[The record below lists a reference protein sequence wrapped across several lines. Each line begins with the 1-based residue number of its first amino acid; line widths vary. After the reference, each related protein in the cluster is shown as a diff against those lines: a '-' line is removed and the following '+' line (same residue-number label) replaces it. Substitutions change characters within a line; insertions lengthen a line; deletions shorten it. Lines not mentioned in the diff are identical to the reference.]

1 MPKKWIFRTTGRPP
15 KDTKIYHFGSWLK
28 TTLHSNKITIKA
40 FAEATGIDSSNLY
53 NYVRGR
59 SLPSMTI
66 YIYIIEGMARA
77 TGKSEDDMLKQSFH
91 KIKKD
96 I

>member
-1 MPKKWIFRTTGRPP
+1 MEKKWTFRKTGRPP
-15 KDTKIYHFGSWLK
+15 KDTKTYHFGSWLK
-28 TTLHSNKITIKA
+28 STLHREKITIKA
-40 FAEATGIDSSNLY
+40 FAEKTGIDAANLY

-59 SLPSMTI
+59 SLPSMTM
-66 YIYIIEGMARA
+66 YIYIIEGLAKI
-77 TGKSEDDMLKQSFH
+77 TDQSESQILQTSYY

>member
-1 MPKKWIFRTTGRPP
+1 MAKKWIFRKTGRPP
-15 KDTKIYHFGSWLK
+15 SNNKIYHFGSWLK
-28 TTLHSNKITIKA
+28 TTLHSNKITIKS
-40 FAEATGIDSSNLY
+40 FAEQTGIDAANLY

-66 YIYIIEGMARA
+66 YIYIIEGMARV
-77 TGKSEDDMLKQSFH
+77 TGKNENDMLKQSFH